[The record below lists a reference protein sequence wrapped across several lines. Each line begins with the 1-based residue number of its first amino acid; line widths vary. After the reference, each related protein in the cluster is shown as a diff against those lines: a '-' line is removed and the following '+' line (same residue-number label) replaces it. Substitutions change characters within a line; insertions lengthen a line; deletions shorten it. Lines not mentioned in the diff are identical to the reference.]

1 MGIPL
6 FLENNYHIQP
16 RTNQKAKLGKAP
28 EIRQLGFKQQ
38 PRKSQR
44 EVRRTRSR
52 HFGTIPGGQTVKAK
66 SWGLGFPV
74 IVILVCWVFV

>member
-1 MGIPL
+1 MGGLL
-6 FLENNYHIQP
+6 FLENIIYNPGQTKRLNFQTP
-16 RTNQKAKLGKAP
+16 L

-52 HFGTIPGGQTVKAK
+52 HLGRFQGVKRSK
-66 SWGLGFPV
+66 LRIGDS
-74 IVILVCWVFV
+74 VFL